1 MSDREMVD
9 KIFETMVHEAL
20 EEVEQEDAYP
30 SCDNFD
36 FEFSEQHKEK
46 MKKIFDREKKKIWIR
61 KFGKS
66 MQRVAAGLLVV
77 ILVSGV
83 AVMSVSAWR
92 VKFLNFIFDTKQ
104 TNTEITT
111 NEDTNQA
118 TYNTDLFSLHYIPE
132 GFSLEKQMI
141 AEDLTYLKFSDSV
154 NDFIISITPLE
165 GKVSLDTENAYCEKI
180 NINDNEALYSETDT
194 ENILVIENR
203 EEIISIKSSLKRD
216 EIIKIAQNLKI
227 K

>member
-118 TYNTDLFSLHYIPE
+118 TYNTDLLSLNYIPE

-154 NDFIISITPLE
+154 NEFIISITPLE

>member
-20 EEVEQEDAYP
+20 EEVEQEDTYP
-30 SCDNFD
+30 LCDNFD

-118 TYNTDLFSLHYIPE
+118 TYNTDLLSLNYIPE

>member
-20 EEVEQEDAYP
+20 EEVEQEDTYQ

-92 VKFLNFIFDTKQ
+92 VKFLNFIFDTQQ

-111 NEDTNQA
+111 NEDVNQA
-118 TYNTDLFSLHYIPE
+118 TYNTDLVSLNYIPE

-141 AEDLTYLKFSDSV
+141 TEALTYLKFSDPV
-154 NDFIISITPLE
+154 NDFTITITPLE
-165 GKVSLDTENAYCEKI
+165 GKISLDTESAYCEKI
-180 NINDNEALYSETDT
+180 DINDNEALYSETDT
-194 ENILVIENR
+194 EKILVIENIDK
-203 EEIISIKSSLKRD
+203 IITIRSSIEKG

>member
-118 TYNTDLFSLHYIPE
+118 TYNTDLLSLNYIPE